1 MLVRRGWLVTL
12 GVVGT
17 GSLLYVFVVR
27 GFVAPGPLPGAG
39 LGWALVGV
47 MPLYAFGL
55 WLLTATSSRVA
66 VYVALGATGMALGA
80 GFETFVEQNPEVLTW
95 SGYPLLN
102 TVGLT
107 ADSVSAIGFLLMIAT
122 FPDGVLEH
130 TWQRVACRLMWVGAL
145 AGPLTLLTTPVV
157 VLPQYL
163 GVQASVPNPYAVPAF
178 EWAAPLVRH
187 IAVQPWPALIL
198 GISVFYSRALWGPAE
213 TRTRLRLLAWAT
225 TFAMI
230 GFALWTVTPSLGV
243 ENGPLG
249 WIIQAWVFVGLFM
262 LPAACIH
269 GILRYGAFD
278 IALADR
284 GQAVVH
290 SSTLLITF
298 LYGIAVA
305 TPVVLIS
312 DHLASVSAALLC
324 AVLAVVLLPVR
335 SWLERAI
342 HHAVFGN
349 RDHHLTL
356 LSDLGA
362 RLEQAVELDDVLTRL
377 AQSLRDGLDASWVRI
392 RLVGADGHWAEA
404 PTGLA
409 SEGLVTGRGL
419 GDPVAEHDL
428 PQGDARLGRIEV
440 GPGRRGDYSLA
451 ELNLLATVAR
461 QATTA
466 VANVHLTTQLAE
478 QLDELTA
485 SRVRLI
491 TAQDAER
498 RRIERDLHD
507 GIQQNVVAL
516 IASLRL
522 ARNRLDR
529 GTLRSEELSELQD
542 QARET
547 LADLRELAHGIHPQV
562 LSDSG
567 LVAAIESRT
576 TRFPVPLTIEA
587 DDELRSRRFDPDV
600 ETVAFYTIREALSN
614 VAKHANASRV
624 RVALSRNETR
634 LRVMVSDNGTGFDP
648 GAGVDAHAG
657 LANIRDRV
665 AAVRGHL
672 HVSSAPGRGT
682 QIVVELPIEPTTVTE
697 SPAPEPANA

>member
-1 MLVRRGWLVTL
+1 MTL
-12 GVVGT
+12 GAVGT
-17 GSLLYVFVVR
+17 ASLLYVFVVR
-27 GFVAPGPLPGAG
+27 GFVDVGPLPGEG
-39 LGWALVGV
+39 LGWPLVGV
-47 MPLYAFGL
+47 LPLYAFGL
-55 WLLTATSSRVA
+55 WLLTATSSRFA
-66 VYVALGATGMALGA
+66 VYVALGATAMAVSA
-80 GFETFVEQNPEVLTW
+80 AYETAVERNPEVLTW
-95 SGYPLLN
+95 SGFPLLN
-102 TVGLT
+102 SIGLT
-107 ADSVSAIGFLLMIAT
+107 SDALATIGFLLMIAT
-122 FPDGVLEH
+122 FPNGVLEH
-130 TWQRVACRLMWVGAL
+130 AWQRVACRLLWLQAL
-145 AGPLTLLTTPVV
+145 VAPLTLLTTPQVV
-157 VLPQYL
+157 MTQYI
-163 GVQASVPNPYAVPAF
+163 GVQAAIPNPYAVPAL
-178 EWAAPLVRH
+178 EWAAPVVDALLVQ
-187 IAVQPWPALIL
+187 AGPALVL
-198 GISVFYSRALWGPAE
+198 GIGVLYSRAFFGTPK
-213 TRTRLRLLAWAT
+213 TRAQLRLLAWAA
-225 TFAMI
+225 TFALVAFGI
-230 GFALWTVTPSLGV
+230 WAKVPELGLDG
-243 ENGPLG
+243 GPLG
-249 WIIQAWVFVGLFM
+249 WISQVAVFVGLFM

-284 GQAVVH
+284 GRAVVR
-290 SSTLLITF
+290 SSTVLITV

-305 TPVVLIS
+305 APVVLIS
-312 DHLASVSAALLC
+312 DKLTAVSAALLS
-324 AVLAVVLLPVR
+324 AVLAVALLPVR
-335 SWLERAI
+335 GWLERAI
-342 HHAVFGN
+342 HRAVFGD
-349 RDHHLTL
+349 RDHHLAL
-356 LSDLGA
+356 LSELGA
-362 RLEQAVELDDVLTRL
+362 RLEQAVELDEVLTRL
-377 AQSLRDGLDASWVRI
+377 AQSLRDGLDATWVRI
-392 RLVGADGHWAEA
+392 RLLGSDGE
-404 PTGLA
+404 
-409 SEGLVTGRGL
+409 VTDSSLGVAGETL
-419 GDPVAEHDL
+419 GDPVVVHDL
-428 PQGDARLGRIEV
+428 TQGDARLGRIEV
-440 GPGRRGDYSLA
+440 GPGRHGDYSLA
-451 ELNLLATVAR
+451 ELTLLGTVAR

-466 VANVHLTTQLAE
+466 VSNVHLTAQLAE

-529 GTLRSEELSELQD
+529 GTLRREELSELQD

-634 LRVMVSDNGTGFDP
+634 LRVMVSDDGMGFDP

-665 AAVRGHL
+665 AAVHGHL

-682 QIVVELPIEPTTVTE
+682 QIVVDLPIEPETVTE
-697 SPAPEPANA
+697 SPTPEPANA

>member
-1 MLVRRGWLVTL
+1 LVTL

-17 GSLLYVFVVR
+17 ASLLYVFVVR
-27 GFVAPGPLPGAG
+27 GFVSPGPLPGAG

-80 GFETFVEQNPEVLTW
+80 GFETFVEQNPEVLAW
-95 SGYPLLN
+95 SGYPLFN

-107 ADSVSAIGFLLMIAT
+107 ADAVASIGFLLMLAT

-130 TWQRVACRLMWVGAL
+130 QWQRVACRLMWVGAF
-145 AGPLTLLTTPVV
+145 AGPLTLLTNPVV
-157 VLPQYL
+157 VLPQYV
-163 GVQASVPNPYAVPAF
+163 GVQASVPNPYAVPALG
-178 EWAAPLVRH
+178 WAAPLVQH
-187 IAVQPWPALIL
+187 VAVQPWPALVL
-198 GISVFYSRALWGPAE
+198 GISVFYSRAFRGSAE

-225 TFAMI
+225 TFALI
-230 GFALWTVTPSLGV
+230 GFGLWTVMPSLGLDD
-243 ENGPLG
+243 GPLG
-249 WIIQAWVFVGLFM
+249 WISQAWVFVGLFM

-284 GQAVVH
+284 DQAVVR

-312 DHLASVSAALLC
+312 DHLTAVSAALLC
-324 AVLAVVLLPVR
+324 AVLAVTLLPLR

-342 HHAVFGN
+342 HHAVFGD
-349 RDHHLTL
+349 RDHHLAL

-362 RLEQAVELDDVLTRL
+362 RLEQAVELDDVLMRL

-392 RLVGADGHWAEA
+392 RLVGADGRWAEA
-404 PTGLA
+404 PMGVAGAGLA
-409 SEGLVTGRGL
+409 GVDARMPGE
-419 GDPVAEHDL
+419 PVAVHDL
-428 PQGDARLGRIEV
+428 TQGDARLGRIEV
-440 GPGRRGDYSLA
+440 GPGRHGEYSIA
-451 ELNLLATVAR
+451 ELTLLATVAR

-614 VAKHANASRV
+614 VAKHANASRA
-624 RVALSRNETR
+624 RVALSRNDTR
-634 LRVMVSDNGTGFDP
+634 LRVMVSDDGTGFDP
-648 GAGVDAHAG
+648 GAGIDAHAG

-665 AAVRGHL
+665 AAVHGHL

-682 QIVVELPIEPTTVTE
+682 QIVVDLPIEPDTGTE
-697 SPAPEPANA
+697 SPTPEPANA

>member
-1 MLVRRGWLVTL
+1 MTL

-17 GSLLYVFVVR
+17 ASLLYVFVVR
-27 GFVAPGPLPGAG
+27 GFVDIGPLPGAG
-39 LGWALVGV
+39 LGWPLVGV
-47 MPLYAFGL
+47 LPLYAFGL

-66 VYVALGATGMALGA
+66 VYVALGATAMAVSA
-80 GFETFVEQNPEVLTW
+80 AYETAVERNPDVLTW
-95 SGYPLLN
+95 SGFPLLN
-102 TVGLT
+102 SIGLT
-107 ADSVSAIGFLLMIAT
+107 SDALATIGFLLMIAT
-122 FPDGVLEH
+122 FPNGVLEH
-130 TWQRVACRLMWVGAL
+130 TWQRVACRLLWLQAL
-145 AGPLTLLTTPVV
+145 VAPLTLLTTPQVV
-157 VLPQYL
+157 MTQYI
-163 GVQASVPNPYAVPAF
+163 GVQATIPNPYAVPAL
-178 EWAAPLVRH
+178 EWAAPVVDALLVQ
-187 IAVQPWPALIL
+187 AAPALVL
-198 GISVFYSRALWGPAE
+198 GIGVLYSRAFFGPPK
-213 TRTRLRLLAWAT
+213 TRAQLRLLAWAA
-225 TFAMI
+225 TFA
-230 GFALWTVTPSLGV
+230 LGSFGMWEKV
-243 ENGPLG
+243 PELGLDDGPLG
-249 WIIQAWVFVGLFM
+249 WISQVAVFVGLFM

-284 GQAVVH
+284 GRAVVR
-290 SSTLLITF
+290 SSTVLITV

-305 TPVVLIS
+305 APVVLIS
-312 DHLASVSAALLC
+312 DKLTAVSAALLS
-324 AVLAVVLLPVR
+324 AVLAVALLPVR
-335 SWLERAI
+335 GWLERAI
-342 HHAVFGN
+342 HRAVFGD
-349 RDHHLTL
+349 RDHHLAL
-356 LSDLGA
+356 LSELGA
-362 RLEQAVELDDVLTRL
+362 RLEQAVELDEVLTRL
-377 AQSLRDGLDASWVRI
+377 AQSLRDGLDATWVRI
-392 RLVGADGHWAEA
+392 RLVGSDGE
-404 PTGLA
+404 
-409 SEGLVTGRGL
+409 VTDSSLGVAGETT
-419 GDPVAEHDL
+419 GDPVVVHDL
-428 PQGDARLGRIEV
+428 TQGDARLGRIEV
-440 GPGRRGDYSLA
+440 GPGRHGDYSLA
-451 ELNLLATVAR
+451 ELTLLGTVAR

-466 VANVHLTTQLAE
+466 VSNVHLTAQLAD

-529 GTLRSEELSELQD
+529 GTLRREELSELQD

-634 LRVMVSDNGTGFDP
+634 LRVMVSDDGMGFDP
-648 GAGVDAHAG
+648 GAGIDAHAG

-665 AAVRGHL
+665 AAVHGHL

-682 QIVVELPIEPTTVTE
+682 QIVVDLPIEPETVTE
-697 SPAPEPANA
+697 SPTPEPANA

>member
-1 MLVRRGWLVTL
+1 MRRGWLVTL
-12 GVVGT
+12 GAVGT
-17 GSLLYVFVVR
+17 ASLLYVFVVR
-27 GFVAPGPLPGAG
+27 GFVDVGPLPGEG
-39 LGWALVGV
+39 LGWPLVGV
-47 MPLYAFGL
+47 LPLYAFGL
-55 WLLTATSSRVA
+55 WLLTATSSRFA
-66 VYVALGATGMALGA
+66 VYVALGATAMAVSA
-80 GFETFVEQNPEVLTW
+80 AYETAVERNPEVLTW
-95 SGYPLLN
+95 SGFPLLN
-102 TVGLT
+102 SIGLT
-107 ADSVSAIGFLLMIAT
+107 SDALATIGFLLMIAT
-122 FPDGVLEH
+122 FPNGVLEH
-130 TWQRVACRLMWVGAL
+130 AWQRVACRLLWLQAL
-145 AGPLTLLTTPVV
+145 VAPLTLLTTPQVV
-157 VLPQYL
+157 MTQYI
-163 GVQASVPNPYAVPAF
+163 GVQAAIPNPYAVPAL
-178 EWAAPLVRH
+178 EWAAPVVDALLVQ
-187 IAVQPWPALIL
+187 AGPALVL
-198 GISVFYSRALWGPAE
+198 GIGVLYSRAFFGTPK
-213 TRTRLRLLAWAT
+213 TRAQLRLLAWAA
-225 TFAMI
+225 TFALVAFGI
-230 GFALWTVTPSLGV
+230 WAKVPELGLDG
-243 ENGPLG
+243 GPLG
-249 WIIQAWVFVGLFM
+249 WISQVAVFVGLFM

-284 GQAVVH
+284 GRAVVR
-290 SSTLLITF
+290 SSTVLITV

-305 TPVVLIS
+305 APVVLIS
-312 DHLASVSAALLC
+312 DKLTAVSAALLS
-324 AVLAVVLLPVR
+324 AVLAVALLPVR
-335 SWLERAI
+335 GWLERAI
-342 HHAVFGN
+342 HRAVFGD
-349 RDHHLTL
+349 RDHHLAL
-356 LSDLGA
+356 LSELGA
-362 RLEQAVELDDVLTRL
+362 RLEQAVELDEVLTRL
-377 AQSLRDGLDASWVRI
+377 AQSLRDGLDATWVRI
-392 RLVGADGHWAEA
+392 RLLGSDGE
-404 PTGLA
+404 
-409 SEGLVTGRGL
+409 VTDSSLGVAGETL
-419 GDPVAEHDL
+419 GDPVVVHDL
-428 PQGDARLGRIEV
+428 TQGDARLGRIEV
-440 GPGRRGDYSLA
+440 GPGRHGDYSLA
-451 ELNLLATVAR
+451 ELTLLGTVAR

-466 VANVHLTTQLAE
+466 VSNVHLTAQLAE

-529 GTLRSEELSELQD
+529 GTLRREELSELQD

-634 LRVMVSDNGTGFDP
+634 LRVMVSDDGMGFDP

-665 AAVRGHL
+665 AAVHGHL

-682 QIVVELPIEPTTVTE
+682 QIVVDLPIEPETVTE
-697 SPAPEPANA
+697 SPTPEPANA